1 MKASTLSKLLMI
13 FVLALLG
20 ACKFDMSY
28 EIWLNADDSG
38 KARMETSVSLPKMEG
53 TMDIEDTITN
63 DNSYSEMAQ
72 LIEETEGA
80 ELIGYDYKIDQTETE
95 VVVTYFIDFSFN
107 NVQTLQKVII
117 PDYEDGI
124 SIARK
129 GKDKEL
135 TIDAMKLTLDTENQ
149 LQEYLSFLDMNMKI
163 KLNLPSAAKNVNPV
177 YEGLNKQ
184 KELIWDFH
192 LDDEWADKE
201 SHTITVTY

>member
-1 MKASTLSKLLMI
+1 VKALNIIKLVTLVI
-13 FVLALLG
+13 LALLG

-95 VVVTYFIDFSFN
+95 MIVTYFIDFTFN

-117 PDYEDGI
+117 PDYEEGI
-124 SIARK
+124 RLAKK

-135 TIDAMKLTLDTENQ
+135 SIDAMKLTIDAENQ

-163 KLNLPSAAKNVNPV
+163 KLNLPSPAKSVDPA

-184 KELIWDFH
+184 KELSWDFH
-192 LDDEWADKE
+192 LDDEWADQE
-201 SHTITVTY
+201 SHTITITY